1 MRPLENQIS
10 ATEGDKGNLG
20 EAWQENQCPPGH
32 VRLEPA
38 QILAPLSRA
47 WGQKFNRRL
56 TTSVRSRG
64 SSAVRFSGL
73 RR

>member
-10 ATEGDKGNLG
+10 ATEGDKGNAG
-20 EAWQENQCPPGH
+20 EACKKPVPPGH
-32 VRLEPA
+32 VRVEPA
-38 QILAPLSRA
+38 QILVPLSRA
-47 WGQKFNRRL
+47 RGQKFNRRL